1 MEEKDVLAALPIAAN
16 EKMQE
21 ANMRNCGVLIA
32 ALIVPVLMAT
42 SPNSLEAA
50 DESPFFLQDHGGV
63 RVLRGLDPGKNFET
77 ARLPEELDL
86 APAAAPEPQLEP
98 RRTKTQ
104 VEPKRYFTRERALRR
119 ARERGIPVIRIGARR
134 APGPEVDSTRRRAIE
149 RARQRG
155 ITVHRAG

>member
-1 MEEKDVLAALPIAAN
+1 
-16 EKMQE
+16 
-21 ANMRNCGVLIA
+21 MRKCGFLIA
-32 ALIVPVLMAT
+32 ALIAPVLMVA

-50 DESPFFLQDHGGV
+50 DESTFFLQDHGEV

-77 ARLPEELDL
+77 AKLPEELDL

-104 VEPKRYFTRERALRR
+104 AEPKRYFTRERALRR
-119 ARERGIPVIRIGARR
+119 ARERGVPVIRIGARR

-149 RARQRG
+149 RARERG

>member
-1 MEEKDVLAALPIAAN
+1 MP
-16 EKMQE
+16 E
-21 ANMRNCGVLIA
+21 ADMRKCGFLIA
-32 ALIVPVLMAT
+32 ALIAPVFMVA
-42 SPNSLEAA
+42 SPNSPEAA
-50 DESPFFLQDHGGV
+50 DESAFFLQDHGEV
-63 RVLRGLDPGKNFET
+63 RVLRGLDPGKSFET
-77 ARLPEELDL
+77 AKLPEELDL

-134 APGPEVDSTRRRAIE
+134 APGPEVDSNRRRAIE

>member
-1 MEEKDVLAALPIAAN
+1 MRKCTVLVTTQLAAAIVLALSN
-16 EKMQE
+16 
-21 ANMRNCGVLIA
+21 
-32 ALIVPVLMAT
+32 
-42 SPNSLEAA
+42 SPEAA
-50 DESPFFLQDHGGV
+50 DESQFFLQDHGEV

-86 APAAAPEPQLEP
+86 APASAPEPQLEP

-104 VEPKRYFTRERALRR
+104 VEPRRYFTRERALRR

-149 RARQRG
+149 RARRRG
-155 ITVHRAG
+155 ITVHGPD

>member
-21 ANMRNCGVLIA
+21 ADMRNCGVLIA
-32 ALIVPVLMAT
+32 TLIVPALMAT

-98 RRTKTQ
+98 RRTRTQ
-104 VEPKRYFTRERALRR
+104 VEPRLTTRELALRR
-119 ARERGIPVIRIGARR
+119 ARERGITVHGPFSSGVR
-134 APGPEVDSTRRRAIE
+134 GPESGRTRREAVD
-149 RARQRG
+149 RARERG
-155 ITVHRAG
+155 VAG

>member
-1 MEEKDVLAALPIAAN
+1 
-16 EKMQE
+16 MQE
-21 ANMRNCGVLIA
+21 ADMRKCTVLVTTQLA
-32 ALIVPVLMAT
+32 AAIVLALSN
-42 SPNSLEAA
+42 SPEAA
-50 DESPFFLQDHGGV
+50 DESQFFLQDHGEV

-86 APAAAPEPQLEP
+86 APASAPEPQLEP

-104 VEPKRYFTRERALRR
+104 VEPRRYFTRERALRR

-149 RARQRG
+149 RARRRG
-155 ITVHRAG
+155 ITVHGPG